1 MKKAAVI
8 GQYGT
13 GPQHT
18 TGQAVN
24 TGTITDL
31 LIRKYGKDNVE
42 TVNSFGWKKHPV
54 SLMLKV
60 LAAMSRCENV
70 IVLPAQNGEKVF
82 IPLISISNVLFRR
95 KTFYIVVGSWL
106 TEMLAR
112 RSVLKRF
119 LNTFSGRV
127 YAQSA
132 ILKENLEMAGV
143 RNARYL
149 PNCRDSEAAEKE
161 DLFPLKDEN
170 GMLHIGTWSRV
181 TEEKG
186 IEDAVTICRKANEM
200 LGKDNF
206 RLDVY
211 GLIDPDYREKFNS
224 LRDSFPETVSYR
236 GVKNAD
242 EGISTVK
249 TMFVLLF
256 PTHYEG
262 ECIAGTVLDAFNAQ
276 TPVIANDRKYNNE
289 IIRNGVNGIL
299 FHFRNTAAAAV
310 RLVKLYSAPEFYRK
324 IQAGCRKSAEKND
337 TDSVLQVLE
346 KELV

>member
-1 MKKAAVI
+1 MKKTAVI
-8 GQYGT
+8 GQYGS

-18 TGQAVN
+18 TGQAVK
-24 TGTITDL
+24 TGTITDW

-70 IVLPAQNGEKVF
+70 IALPAQNGVKIF

-95 KTFYIVVGSWL
+95 KTFYIVIGGWL
-106 TEMLAR
+106 TGMLVR
-112 RSVLKRF
+112 RPVLKHFVNTFRGGVYVESSVLK
-119 LNTFSGRV
+119 
-127 YAQSA
+127 
-132 ILKENLEMAGV
+132 KNLEMAGV

-149 PNCRDSEAAEKE
+149 PNCRDSEAAEKG
-161 DLFPLKDEN
+161 DPFSLKDEN

-200 LGKDNF
+200 LGKDIF

-211 GLIDPDYREKFNS
+211 GLIDPDYREQFNS
-224 LRDSFPETVSYR
+224 LLASFPETVSYR

-249 TMFVLLF
+249 TMFALLF
-256 PTHYEG
+256 PTYYEG

-276 TPVIANDRKYNNE
+276 TPIIANDWKYNNE
-289 IIRNGVNGIL
+289 IILDGVNGIL
-299 FHFRNTAAAAV
+299 FPFRNTTAAAAGLV
-310 RLVKLYSAPEFYRK
+310 RLYSDPEFYRK
-324 IQAGCRKSAEKND
+324 IQAGCRESAEKYD

-346 KELV
+346 KELT